1 MHKRLVSVMVVTVL
15 LTAGLAAT
23 GCPPLGRILEITGS
37 TTVRPASEKL
47 AEAFMEKHPD
57 VTIHVSCGGSSEG
70 IRLVAEGIADIGNS
84 SRELTAEEREAW
96 PELIA
101 HHIAG
106 DTLVVVVHPDNK
118 VTNLTIE
125 QIRAIYSREITCW
138 AQLGGDPGAIA
149 VISREEGSG
158 TRAVFE
164 EAVMGDNRIA
174 WGAKFLM
181 SNDAVRTAVQGT
193 PLAIGYISSSY
204 LTAEV
209 RALDINGWAW
219 TAAAYPLPIRRL
231 YKVTMGEPAGLVK
244 EFLDFVL
251 SSEGQKIVE
260 QAGFL
265 PVR

>member
-1 MHKRLVSVMVVTVL
+1 MHKRLVSVMMVVVL

-23 GCPPLGRILEITGS
+23 GCPLPGRILDITGS
-37 TTVRPASEKL
+37 TTVMPASKEL

-57 VTIHVSCGGSSEG
+57 VTIHVSGGGSSDG
-70 IRLVAEGIADIGNS
+70 VRLVTERIADIGNS
-84 SRELTAEEREAW
+84 SRELKAEEKDAW
-96 PELIA
+96 PELIT

-106 DTLVVVVHPDNK
+106 DTIAVVVHPDNK

-125 QIRAIYSREITCW
+125 QIRDIYAREITCW
-138 AQLGGDPGAIA
+138 AQAGGDPGAIA

-164 EAVMGDNRIA
+164 EVVMGDKRILP
-174 WGAKFLM
+174 GANFLM

-193 PLAIGYISSSY
+193 PLAIGYISSPY
-204 LTAEV
+204 LIPEV
-209 RALDINGWAW
+209 KALDINGWAW
-219 TAAAYPLPIRRL
+219 TAADYPLPIRRL
-231 YKVTMGEPAGLVK
+231 YKLTMGEPAGLVK

-251 SSEGQKIVE
+251 SPEGQKVVE

-265 PVR
+265 PVG